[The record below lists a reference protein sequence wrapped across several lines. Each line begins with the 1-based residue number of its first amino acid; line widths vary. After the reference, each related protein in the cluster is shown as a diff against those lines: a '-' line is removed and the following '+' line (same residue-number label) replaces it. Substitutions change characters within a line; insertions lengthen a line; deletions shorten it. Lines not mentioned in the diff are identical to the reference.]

1 MVVPIGLAGCAF
13 GTRHPTLVYPPD
25 ESPGYMA
32 LAHAEPNAPIAARH
46 VRVVLHG
53 FADERADKNVVGTV
67 RNGYGIRTA
76 DVVPTNSV
84 SDWVTAAVRS
94 ELERSGYRVTRAE
107 TADDSGSYVVS
118 GEILNV
124 FCDMYLEFSGQV
136 VLVATVRKDGRELLN
151 KRYEGK
157 GTSGIAVAATAESYA
172 QSLARALASAIR
184 PFVADVDR
192 ALISP

>member
-1 MVVPIGLAGCAF
+1 MRGVTTTKTVLEARDIHAF
-13 GTRHPTLVYPPD
+13 YGKSH
-25 ESPGYMA
+25 
-32 LAHAEPNAPIAARH
+32 I
-46 VRVVLHG
+46 LHG
-53 FADERADKNVVGTV
+53 VSLHLDEGEIVTV
-67 RNGYGIRTA
+67 LGRNGAGKTTTI
-76 DVVPTNSV
+76 
-84 SDWVTAAVRS
+84 
-94 ELERSGYRVTRAE
+94 
-107 TADDSGSYVVS
+107 DDSGSYVVS